1 MDPVNYQHS
10 FWMQSGTTFFDN
22 DKCLP
27 DPGNVGY
34 HTKKLTETGLDLF
47 IKYIIRPIFADFCC
61 REGISCLNLDI
72 NDSRD
77 RSAFL

>member
-27 DPGNVGY
+27 DQGNVGY
-34 HTKKLTETGLDLF
+34 HTKKFTETGLDLF
-47 IKYIIRPIFADFCC
+47 IKYI
-61 REGISCLNLDI
+61 
-72 NDSRD
+72 
-77 RSAFL
+77 